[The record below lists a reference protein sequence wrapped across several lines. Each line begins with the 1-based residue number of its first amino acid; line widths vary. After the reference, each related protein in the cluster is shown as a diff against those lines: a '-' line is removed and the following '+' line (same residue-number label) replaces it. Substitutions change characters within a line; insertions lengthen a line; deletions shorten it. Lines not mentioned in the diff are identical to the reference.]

1 MGESDE
7 EGDDESSEMLVD
19 SMGAAKSRLTTH
31 VVESESW
38 SSRSDTPLFKSYN
51 PLYISPPAIKGKW
64 PSHGHHSASST
75 MKQDTSG
82 PKPEYKLLHQ
92 THIKLRNRILTS
104 SYRLSALQTRGAPNN
119 AHTNTVYSL
128 LLYTYPETGNQ
139 VLFTCSR
146 DKSVR
151 EWNLNTGM
159 VERVITNVHSSSVL
173 SICAHNGY
181 LASAGSDKQVAIWHL
196 ESNQLVK
203 AICDHDDSVLCVR
216 FNDRKLVSCSKGIF
230 VPLHSFCCAMV

>member
-1 MGESDE
+1 M
-7 EGDDESSEMLVD
+7 
-19 SMGAAKSRLTTH
+19 
-31 VVESESW
+31 
-38 SSRSDTPLFKSYN
+38 
-51 PLYISPPAIKGKW
+51 
-64 PSHGHHSASST
+64 
-75 MKQDTSG
+75 
-82 PKPEYKLLHQ
+82 
-92 THIKLRNRILTS
+92 
-104 SYRLSALQTRGAPNN
+104 
-119 AHTNTVYSL
+119 
-128 LLYTYPETGNQ
+128 
-139 VLFTCSR
+139 LFTCSR